1 MKRFLVLLS
10 MLPLAAIAQ
19 TTVTNLPNKTPTEI
33 PAVEMPDLHIFQK
46 TNGCS
51 GSNRSIILGAPRIS
65 GTIYIIDGVKV
76 ETVGQKTKH
85 CTIQARQPVVI
96 DRIDLRQDMN
106 NPTTLVLQRKELMK
120 LPYTDLTDMVSLAPC
135 MYLQQRG
142 AANMPS
148 GGRSSEMLYVV
159 DGMPIARWYWSK
171 QTSVSEF
178 FNRNRHNN
186 KLLL

>member
-19 TTVTNLPNKTPTEI
+19 TTATNLPNKTPTEI

-46 TNGCS
+46 TNGCG

-76 ETVGQKTKH
+76 ETVGPKTKQR
-85 CTIQARQPVVI
+85 TIQSRQPVVI
-96 DRIDLRQDMN
+96 DRIDLRLDMN

-120 LPYTDLTDMVSLAPC
+120 LPYTDLTDMVSLSTSAHQ
-135 MYLQQRG
+135 LQRG
-142 AANMPS
+142 AANHIS
-148 GGRSSEMLYVV
+148 AGRSEEILYVI
-159 DGMPIARWYWSK
+159 DGMQIAR
-171 QTSVSEF
+171 
-178 FNRNRHNN
+178 R
-186 KLLL
+186 